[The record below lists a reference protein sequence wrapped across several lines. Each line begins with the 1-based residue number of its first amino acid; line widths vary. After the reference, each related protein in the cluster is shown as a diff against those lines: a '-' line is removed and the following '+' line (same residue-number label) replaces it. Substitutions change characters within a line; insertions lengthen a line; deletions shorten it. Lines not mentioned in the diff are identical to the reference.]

1 MKDKDGNEVEINGSL
16 DNLFDERDDT
26 FLELVNGL
34 ALKLTLE
41 EQIKLLSLVIT
52 MKRGLN
58 NPESSP
64 RNDRMIMHSIT
75 QTGSFLMKNNL
86 SELTRTKERNFI
98 SFNRV
103 LPTK

>member
-34 ALKLTLE
+34 ALKLTLK
-41 EQIKLLSLVIT
+41 EQIKLLSLIIK
-52 MKRGLN
+52 MKRGFN
-58 NPESSP
+58 SPESSP
-64 RNDRMIMHSIT
+64 RNDRIKMHSIT
-75 QTGSFLMKNNL
+75 QPGSFSMKNYL
-86 SELTRTKERNFI
+86 SELTRTKEWNLI
-98 SFNRV
+98 SFNRI